1 MAVIVK
7 RKDEKYAV
15 LGAGVK
21 QDNFGASQEAYI
33 ITCDKN
39 GEIEVFVDYAD
50 SVKVIEINGK
60 TPEEILK

>member
-7 RKDEKYAV
+7 KEEQKYAV

-21 QDNFGASQEAYI
+21 PGNFGSSEEPYI
-33 ITCDKN
+33 IACDKD
-39 GEIEVFVDYAD
+39 GTIKLLVDFAD
-50 SVKVIEINGK
+50 TVKVIEINGK